1 MRHYLAALLLLILD
15 FILILGIAA
24 MKTTPRD
31 CLLLDEFDY
40 IFISPTR
47 SRKKAGPAIWH
58 APMILPLASDSSSN
72 SDANIEPNLPP
83 SDSNDDITA
92 MLLDTLESP
101 PGPHRQS
108 PPRSSSPAPV
118 WCEGCDV
125 QAPDGNDDPQEVECE
140 VCKFWSH
147 IACLTREQEDWND
160 PKVSFVCK
168 CCQAERALDFFTE
181 RQIIMMPNPNMPD
194 WKAPKYERTAREYE
208 FEWLECNDE
217 TLSHS
222 SDDLDIPP
230 LMLRICYRSRKVCEE
245 INAIQLSAAQIG
257 NVRLPFYL
265 KPDDPEHK
273 NLELEA
279 IFSTAIHHVADILA
293 TFDHNHPFVASKK
306 TIDIHREVGDWMR
319 SLCLVP
325 TPELEAV
332 LMERLGNLL
341 KHELLAEMLQT
352 ERHRRVMAVGSALFQ
367 PLAVHHILGEELS
380 LDGATVVPRS
390 SDGPEA
396 LAAMFA
402 AIPLSAAHSGKWA
415 AHMQQFNGAHS
426 FYDPDFCLPTFRGLN
441 GPQVEKKPV
450 PQAPGNKPAKRMK
463 KKDLSSSIPQRKNPR
478 RKPAGS
484 ITKPVQ
490 VTKSKKKSRHPG
502 YIDID
507 SDGNE
512 L

>member
-1 MRHYLAALLLLILD
+1 MRHYVAALLLLILD

-31 CLLLDEFDY
+31 CSLLDEFDY
-40 IFISPTR
+40 IFTSPTR

-72 SDANIEPNLPP
+72 SDANREPNLPP

-108 PPRSSSPAPV
+108 PPHSSSPAPV

-125 QAPDGNDDPQEVECE
+125 QAPDGDDDPQEVECE

-168 CCQAERALDFFTE
+168 RCQVERALDFFTE
-181 RQIIMMPNPNMPD
+181 HQIIMMPLP
-194 WKAPKYERTAREYE
+194 AR
-208 FEWLECNDE
+208 
-217 TLSHS
+217 
-222 SDDLDIPP
+222 
-230 LMLRICYRSRKVCEE
+230 R
-245 INAIQLSAAQIG
+245 
-257 NVRLPFYL
+257 RL
-265 KPDDPEHK
+265 
-273 NLELEA
+273 
-279 IFSTAIHHVADILA
+279 IFTE
-293 TFDHNHPFVASKK
+293 KQ
-306 TIDIHREVGDWMR
+306 
-319 SLCLVP
+319 VP

-332 LMERLGNLL
+332 LMEPLGNLL
-341 KHELLAEMLQT
+341 KHELLADVLQP

-367 PLAVHHILGEELS
+367 LLALQHILGEELS
-380 LDGATVVPRS
+380 LDGSILNDLALGDVVPRS

-396 LAAMFA
+396 LVAMFA
-402 AIPLSAAHSGKWA
+402 VIPSSAALSGKWA

-426 FYDPDFCLPTFRGLN
+426 FYDPDFCPPIFRHLN
-441 GPQVEKKPV
+441 GPQVEKKTSSTGSGQ
-450 PQAPGNKPAKRMK
+450 QACKADEKSDLTNDPE
-463 KKDLSSSIPQRKNPR
+463 KDLSSSIPQRKNPR

-484 ITKPVQ
+484 TTKPVQ
-490 VTKSKKKSRHPG
+490 VTKFKKKSRYPG

>member
-1 MRHYLAALLLLILD
+1 MAAPKHMQTSGSGSRQHSAAAKLALCSGSIDISAALGQK
-15 FILILGIAA
+15 FISY
-24 MKTTPRD
+24 TPLVED
-31 CLLLDEFDY
+31 LCFVDY
-40 IFISPTR
+40 IFTSPTR

-72 SDANIEPNLPP
+72 SNANIEPNLPP

-101 PGPHRQS
+101 PGPHRQR

-125 QAPDGNDDPQEVECE
+125 QAPDGDDDPQEV
-140 VCKFWSH
+140 
-147 IACLTREQEDWND
+147 D
-160 PKVSFVCK
+160 
-168 CCQAERALDFFTE
+168 FTE

-208 FEWLECNDE
+208 FEWLEWNDE
-217 TLSHS
+217 TLFHS

-230 LMLRICYRSRKVCEE
+230 LMLRICCRSRKVCEE

-293 TFDHNHPFVASKK
+293 TFDHNHPVIESFMQFVASKK
-306 TIDIHREVGDWMR
+306 TIDIHRE
-319 SLCLVP
+319 
-325 TPELEAV
+325 LEAV
-332 LMERLGNLL
+332 LMEPLGNLL
-341 KHELLAEMLQT
+341 KHELLADMLQT
-352 ERHRRVMAVGSALFQ
+352 KRHRWVMAVGFALFQ
-367 PLAVHHILGEELS
+367 PLAVQHILGEELS
-380 LDGATVVPRS
+380 LDGGILNDLALGDVVPRS

-426 FYDPDFCLPTFRGLN
+426 FYDPDFCLPIFRRLN

-502 YIDID
+502 YIEID

>member
-1 MRHYLAALLLLILD
+1 
-15 FILILGIAA
+15 
-24 MKTTPRD
+24 
-31 CLLLDEFDY
+31 
-40 IFISPTR
+40 
-47 SRKKAGPAIWH
+47 
-58 APMILPLASDSSSN
+58 MILPLASDSSSN
-72 SDANIEPNLPP
+72 SDANRDPNLPP

-108 PPRSSSPAPV
+108 PPRSSSLAPV
-118 WCEGCDV
+118 WWEGCDV
-125 QAPDGNDDPQEVECE
+125 QAPDGDDDPQEVECE

-147 IACLTREQEDWND
+147 IACLTREQEDWNN
-160 PKVSFVCK
+160 PKVSFICK
-168 CCQAERALDFFTE
+168 RCQAERALDFFTE
-181 RQIIMMPNPNMPD
+181 CQIIMMPDPNMPD
-194 WKAPKYERTAREYE
+194 WKSLGVLWHPARFIERRKQ
-208 FEWLECNDE
+208 
-217 TLSHS
+217 
-222 SDDLDIPP
+222 
-230 LMLRICYRSRKVCEE
+230 SRKVCEE

-265 KPDDPEHK
+265 KPDDPDHK
-273 NLELEA
+273 NLELEV
-279 IFSTAIHHVADILA
+279 IFSTAIPHVADILA
-293 TFDHNHPFVASKK
+293 TLDHNHPKQVN
-306 TIDIHREVGDWMR
+306 WMC

-332 LMERLGNLL
+332 LMEPLGNLL
-341 KHELLAEMLQT
+341 KHELLADMLQP
-352 ERHRRVMAVGSALFQ
+352 EQHRRVMAVGSALFQ
-367 PLAVHHILGEELS
+367 LLAVQHILGEELS
-380 LDGATVVPRS
+380 LDGSILNDLALGDVVPCS
-390 SDGPEA
+390 SDGPEV

-415 AHMQQFNGAHS
+415 AHMQQFNGANS
-426 FYDPDFCLPTFRGLN
+426 FYDPDFCPPTFRRLN

-450 PQAPGNKPAKRMK
+450 PQAAGNKPAKRMK
-463 KKDLSSSIPQRKNPR
+463 KKDLSSIPQRKNPR

-490 VTKSKKKSRHPG
+490 VTKSKKKSRYPG